1 MPFPAKQL
9 LTHSAGCLT
18 ERAEFFEKLLEYC
31 LTIDDFSEKLYLF
44 LRVPRK
50 IHGNKIN
57 PSTVARNVI
66 PDLTIPSNAQS
77 SNDMQGQDQDQDQGQ
92 GNVKPDRTQIVMPVS
107 PPSTETAPSLQSRK
121 FARRSKRGSVYFK
134 NLMAEVDIDSIL
146 EKNELTDEELLM
158 LSRRQSNA
166 HPPSG
171 AVSELFKLTF
181 QELQEVYTKLTSDSK
196 DDNSGGMSCEQFMKW
211 EEIENVVASGVL
223 TAESIQHRFVQFI
236 DKKPSGIS
244 ERNFQLLVN
253 QLDLS
258 GVNKEGDNS
267 KGDGPHSRTPSQLND
282 QMSSATVFLLRS
294 TLRAHYLFDA
304 LSAEDITA
312 LLADMSP
319 LTVEQGQHIIEQNE
333 RGDLFFCIEKGTA
346 IASVIDMGVVKSYG
360 SGDSFGE
367 LALLHECPRSATV
380 TATTDCKLWTLGLR
394 SFRSVASSSSSKKI
408 GRRREA
414 SAANKRISKRGSIVC
429 VPPSQDVP
437 ISGTESVI
445 GKGDVD
451 DVDDVEVT
459 KEVQEEVVTDTEGDF
474 VEEDVHHIPDEIKE
488 IYEELSKESDG
499 EGVSLSAIVSW
510 SVMQDAIQCA
520 FMSEIIMW
528 NEFVALVSERKKKQ
542 STRSSISG
550 NDLLKL
556 DAFYRYCVK
565 LQQIID
571 TNIEMM
577 ESIDQESS

>member
-1 MPFPAKQL
+1 MQCTL
-9 LTHSAGCLT
+9 L
-18 ERAEFFEKLLEYC
+18 
-31 LTIDDFSEKLYLF
+31 LF
-44 LRVPRK
+44 L
-50 IHGNKIN
+50 
-57 PSTVARNVI
+57 
-66 PDLTIPSNAQS
+66 
-77 SNDMQGQDQDQDQGQ
+77 
-92 GNVKPDRTQIVMPVS
+92 PVV
-107 PPSTETAPSLQSRK
+107 
-121 FARRSKRGSVYFK
+121 FVY
-134 NLMAEVDIDSIL
+134 
-146 EKNELTDEELLM
+146 
-158 LSRRQSNA
+158 
-166 HPPSG
+166 
-171 AVSELFKLTF
+171 
-181 QELQEVYTKLTSDSK
+181 
-196 DDNSGGMSCEQFMKW
+196 
-211 EEIENVVASGVL
+211 
-223 TAESIQHRFVQFI
+223 
-236 DKKPSGIS
+236 
-244 ERNFQLLVN
+244 
-253 QLDLS
+253 
-258 GVNKEGDNS
+258 
-267 KGDGPHSRTPSQLND
+267 PHS
-282 QMSSATVFLLRS
+282 
-294 TLRAHYLFDA
+294 
-304 LSAEDITA
+304 
-312 LLADMSP
+312 
-319 LTVEQGQHIIEQNE
+319 
-333 RGDLFFCIEKGTA
+333 
-346 IASVIDMGVVKSYG
+346 
-360 SGDSFGE
+360 
-367 LALLHECPRSATV
+367 
-380 TATTDCKLWTLGLR
+380 

-451 DVDDVEVT
+451 DEEVT